1 MNFYEYKFKIILSLI
16 QQNSD
21 KQTNKE
27 INKRKTNHEEDYTS
41 VLALE
46 CLSVRTC
53 YTLFLFAVE
62 RHL

>member
-27 INKRKTNHEEDYTS
+27 INKRKTNHEEDYNTH
-41 VLALE
+41 
-46 CLSVRTC
+46 
-53 YTLFLFAVE
+53 LF
-62 RHL
+62 